1 MTLRPS
7 KNRKRVPVR
16 TCVSCRRKAAK
27 RELLRVVASA
37 DGVVLVDE
45 TGRLNG
51 RGAYLCADCR
61 AAPAALRRGRLEYA
75 LRTKITEDKWNLL
88 LSEVGG
94 V

>member
-1 MTLRPS
+1 MTPPNS
-7 KNRKRVPVR
+7 NRNRVPIR
-16 TCVSCRRKAAK
+16 TCVSCRWKAAK

-37 DGVVLVDE
+37 DGAVLADE
-45 TGRLNG
+45 TSRLNG